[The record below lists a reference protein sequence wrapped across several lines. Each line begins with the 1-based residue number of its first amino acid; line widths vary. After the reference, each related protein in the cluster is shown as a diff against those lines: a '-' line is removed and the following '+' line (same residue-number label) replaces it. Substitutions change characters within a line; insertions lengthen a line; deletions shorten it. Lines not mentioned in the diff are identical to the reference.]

1 MELVMTELEWL
12 EKNRYYDGLDES
24 KLKSIFYFS
33 LIWNV
38 YEKEL
43 CDKEGKIRQHSEDH
57 SVTFAEKLNPNL
69 LAGVFEYFKNRYVT
83 TNGLPSEHFNTFEFQ
98 IERIKTEVYGY
109 LSSTNPSNKDKLK
122 ALLCIAF
129 RLRSNLFHGTKDV
142 ENLYEQ
148 NENFRQI
155 NLLLMNLIEYK

>member
-1 MELVMTELEWL
+1 MTELEWL

-33 LIWNV
+33 LIWNL

-43 CDKEGKIRQHSEDH
+43 CGKHGGIGTHPKKHARNL
-57 SVTFAEKLNPNL
+57 AEKMDQNI
-69 LAGVFEYFKNRYVT
+69 LANIFDYFKNRYVINEQPT
-83 TNGLPSEHFNTFEFQ
+83 ENFKTFEFKS
-98 IERIKTEVYGY
+98 EPIKNEVFEC
-109 LSSTNPSNKDKLK
+109 LSNANPSNEEKLK

-142 ENLYEQ
+142 EKLYEQ

>member
-1 MELVMTELEWL
+1 MTELEWL
-12 EKNRYYDGLDES
+12 QNNRYYDEVDES

-57 SVTFAEKLNPNL
+57 SVAFAEKLNPNL
-69 LAGVFEYFKNRYVT
+69 LAGVFDYFKNRYVSN
-83 TNGLPSEHFNTFEFQ
+83 NGLPTEHFNTFEFQ
-98 IERIKTEVYGY
+98 VEQIKAEVFEC
-109 LSSTNPSNKDKLK
+109 LSGANPSIEEKLK

-129 RLRSNLFHGTKDV
+129 RLRNNLFHGVKDV
-142 ENLYEQ
+142 GKLYEQ

-155 NLLLMNLIEYK
+155 NLLLMNLIENK